1 MVRQAPHPASGWGR
15 PIYALNYVTIKTNN
29 MSNIGKK
36 LLSAFVEVKPSA
48 KEGAED
54 KKEDAPQAHVHM
66 SVTDAPA
73 SVAPAS
79 AAPATDN
86 RFAEYFD
93 KLFSEA
99 NIPGPDYYEFSKMIG
114 VMQAIPDELSRF
126 SAAFAGLQ
134 VQGLS
139 KEKLLSTA
147 SEYLQVLETDA
158 AHFNSTVAGALQEKV
173 QDKKAEVQEKATR
186 IQALSKEIA
195 ELQSQIIALDAAIKE
210 NEEKIGLRQRD
221 YTAESKERKARI
233 SADIEK
239 IKQYIH

>member
-36 LLSAFVEVKPSA
+36 LLSAFVEVTPSG
-48 KEGAED
+48 KGGAEGE
-54 KKEDAPQAHVHM
+54 KEAAVPAVNAHV
-66 SVTDAPA
+66 
-73 SVAPAS
+73 
-79 AAPATDN
+79 PATDN

-173 QDKKAEVQEKATR
+173 QDKKAELEEKAAR

-221 YTAESKERKARI
+221 YTAESRERKARI

>member
-1 MVRQAPHPASGWGR
+1 
-15 PIYALNYVTIKTNN
+15 
-29 MSNIGKK
+29 MSSIGKK
-36 LLSAFVEVKPSA
+36 LLSAFVEVTPP
-48 KEGAED
+48 D
-54 KKEDAPQAHVHM
+54 KAATTPKAPTGNEQMAAIKTPV
-66 SVTDAPA
+66 PA
-73 SVAPAS
+73 DQSS
-79 AAPATDN
+79 DH

-114 VMQAIPDELSRF
+114 AMQVIPDELSRF
-126 SAAFAGLQ
+126 CAAFAGLQ

-139 KEKLLSTA
+139 REKLLSTA
-147 SEYLQVLETDA
+147 AEYLQVLETDA

-173 QDKKAEVQEKATR
+173 QDKKSELEEKATR

-195 ELQSQIIALDAAIKE
+195 DLQNQIITLDAAIKE
-210 NEEKIGLRQRD
+210 NEEKIGGRQRD